1 MRTMIKRGLLVF
13 IALMLIFGMAGCGQS
28 AAVAPTTAITTVDQS
43 TDVDETSLEDVVAS
57 YFANMPSDIYK
68 IDQGPFLEMVAEG
81 QDMFI
86 LDIRQADAYAQG
98 HVRGA
103 VNIPWG
109 PAIADSMEFIP
120 QDQTVY
126 VYCYSGQTAGQAVMT
141 MQAAGIDA
149 KSVNLGF
156 NFGISRVDGYQA
168 FIETEEFELDTEIY
182 PISPDV
188 QSAIDEYYYGMS
200 DSPYANYIMPEIA
213 LRNLIDADEDIY
225 VLSVRSKAHYDEG
238 HIIGADHIAFGKDM
252 HLDFGKLP
260 QDEPIYVYCYSGQ
273 TAGQVVAGLKL
284 LGYEA
289 YSLNG
294 GMGVGANAPIGWANK
309 GYPVHFVEEAALDY
323 FRNYESNNI
332 VPAIDVLAAI
342 DAEEDIFIL
351 DIRQADVY
359 QQGHL
364 KGAVLA
370 PWNAELGKVIDYL
383 PMDKPVY
390 VYCYTGQTAGQAVAL
405 FRMAGIDA
413 KSIRLGFN
421 REISKTE
428 GIENYLETE
437 ENAMPTDQVN
447 DINPAIRSAVV
458 KYFETMAASEVA
470 NLIIPSASLFDKLQT
485 GDESI
490 FVVSSRLPE
499 AYAEGHIDSAVNM
512 PFGSDMHTYFKE
524 IPRDKTAI
532 IYCYT
537 GQTAGQAVAVLRML
551 GYQALSLNS
560 GMGTPAT
567 APAGWLNEGF
577 PVVK

>member
-1 MRTMIKRGLLVF
+1 MRTITKKGLLVL

-28 AAVAPTTAITTVDQS
+28 VAVAPTTTNTSVDQS
-43 TDVDETSLEDVVAS
+43 IDDNQTSLEDVVAG
-57 YFANMPSDIYK
+57 YFANMPDDIYK
-68 IDQGPFLEMVAEG
+68 IDQSKFLEMVSEG

-86 LDIRQADAYAQG
+86 VDIRQADAYEKG
-98 HVRGA
+98 HVLGA

-126 VYCYSGQTAGQAVMT
+126 IYCYSGQTAGQAVMT

-156 NFGISRVDGYQA
+156 NFGISRVDGYEA
-168 FIETEEFELDTEIY
+168 FIETDEYELDTEIY
-182 PISPDV
+182 PISPVV
-188 QSAIDEYYYGMS
+188 QSAIDEYYYGLS
-200 DSPYANYIMPEIA
+200 DSPYTNNVIPEIK
-213 LRNLIDADEDIY
+213 LRSLIDAGEDIY
-225 VLSVRSKAHYDEG
+225 VLSVRSKAHFDEG

-252 HLDFGKLP
+252 HLEFDKLP

-294 GMGVGANAPIGWANK
+294 GMGVAANAPLGWANK

-323 FRNYESNNI
+323 FRNFESSNVI
-332 VPAIDVLAAI
+332 PTEDVLTAM

-359 QQGHL
+359 EQSHL
-364 KGAVLA
+364 KGAVSV
-370 PWNAELGKVIDYL
+370 PWNAELGQVIDYL

-390 VYCYTGQTAGQAVAL
+390 VYCYTGQTAGQTVAL

-413 KSIRLGFN
+413 KSIRSGFV
-421 REISKTE
+421 RGISKVE
-428 GIENYLETE
+428 GIEDYLETE
-437 ENAMPTDQVN
+437 GNNLVTEQVN

-458 KYFETMAASEVA
+458 KYFETMAASEVT
-470 NLIIPSASLFDKLQT
+470 NLVIPAASVFEKLQAK
-485 GDESI
+485 DETI
-490 FVVSSRLPE
+490 FVISARKSE
-499 AYAEGHIDSAVNM
+499 DYAKGHIESAVNM
-512 PFGSDMHTYFKE
+512 PFGLDMNTYFKE
-524 IPRDKTAI
+524 VPRDKTAI
-532 IYCYT
+532 VYCYT
-537 GQTAGQAVAVLRML
+537 GQTSGQTVAVLRML
-551 GYQALSLNS
+551 GYDALSLNS
-560 GMGTPAT
+560 GMGTADT
-567 APAGWLNEGF
+567 VPAGWVNEGF
-577 PVVK
+577 PVVQ

>member
-1 MRTMIKRGLLVF
+1 MRTMFKKGLLVF
-13 IALMLIFGMAGCGQS
+13 IALMLIFGMAACSQNTT
-28 AAVAPTTAITTVDQS
+28 VAPPPTTTSVALN
-43 TDVDETSLEDVVAS
+43 ETSLEDVVAG

-81 QDMFI
+81 QEMII

-98 HVRGA
+98 HVLGA
-103 VNIPWG
+103 INVPWG
-109 PAIADSMEFIP
+109 PAIADNLQFIP
-120 QDQTVY
+120 QDQPVY

-156 NFGISRVDGYQA
+156 NFGISKVDGYQA
-168 FIETEEFELDTEIY
+168 FIETDAYELGTETY
-182 PISPDV
+182 PISPVV
-188 QSAIDEYYYGMS
+188 QSAVDDYYYGLS
-200 DSPYANYIMPEIA
+200 NSPYTNYIIPEIA
-213 LRNLIDADEDIY
+213 LRTLIDADEDIY

-252 HLDFGKLP
+252 HLEFDKLP
-260 QDEPIYVYCYSGQ
+260 QNEPIYVYCYSGQ

-294 GMGVGANAPIGWANK
+294 GMGVGANAPLGWANK

-323 FRNYESNNI
+323 FKSFESNHI
-332 VPAIDVLAAI
+332 VPAVDVLAAI

-359 QQGHL
+359 EQGHL

-413 KSIRLGFN
+413 KSIRYGFN
-421 REISKTE
+421 REISKIE
-428 GIENYLETE
+428 GIENYLETDANILATDQ
-437 ENAMPTDQVN
+437 ENA
-447 DINPAIRSAVV
+447 INPAIKNAVV
-458 KYFETMAASEVA
+458 KYFEKMAASEVT
-470 NLIIPSASLFDKLQT
+470 NFIIPSASLFDKLQT

-490 FVVSSRLPE
+490 FIISARQPD
-499 AYAEGHIDSAVNM
+499 AYAEGHIDTAVNM
-512 PFGSDMHTYFKE
+512 PFGLGMNANFKE

-532 IYCYT
+532 VYCYS
-537 GQTAGQAVAVLRML
+537 GQTSGQTVAILRML

-560 GMGTPAT
+560 GMGTPVT

-577 PVVK
+577 PVVQ

>member
-1 MRTMIKRGLLVF
+1 MKTMIKRGLLVF
-13 IALMLIFGMAGCGQS
+13 IALMLVFSLAACGQS
-28 AAVAPTTAITTVDQS
+28 TVAAPPATNTSVDQS
-43 TDVDETSLEDVVAS
+43 VDAEETSLEDLVAA
-57 YFANMPSDIYK
+57 YFTNMPDDIYK
-68 IDQGPFLEMVAEG
+68 IDQGAFLEKVAEG

-86 LDIRQADAYAQG
+86 LDIRQADAYEKG

-109 PAIADSMEFIP
+109 PAIADSLEFIP

-141 MQAAGIDA
+141 LNAAGIDA

-156 NFGISRVDGYQA
+156 NFGISKVDGHQA
-168 FIETEEFELDTEIY
+168 FLETEEYVLGAETY
-182 PISPDV
+182 PVSPEV
-188 QSAIDEYYYGMS
+188 QSAIDDYYYGLS
-200 DSPYANYIMPEIA
+200 DSPYTNYIIPEVA
-213 LRNLIDADEDIY
+213 LRTLIDADEDIY
-225 VLSVRSKAHYDEG
+225 VLSVRSKAHFDEG

-252 HLDFGKLP
+252 HLEFDKIP
-260 QDEPIYVYCYSGQ
+260 QDEPVYVYCYSGQ

-294 GMGVGANAPIGWANK
+294 GMGVGANAPLGWANK

-323 FRNYESNNI
+323 FKNFESNNI
-332 VPAIDVLAAI
+332 VPAADVLAAI

-351 DIRQADVY
+351 DIRQTDVY
-359 QQGHL
+359 EQGHL
-364 KGAVLA
+364 KGAVSA
-370 PWNAELGKVIDYL
+370 PWNGELGQIVDNL
-383 PMDKPVY
+383 PMDKSVY

-413 KSIRLGFN
+413 KSIGLGFV
-421 REISKTE
+421 RGISKVE
-428 GIENYLETE
+428 GIDNYLETE
-437 ENAMPTDQVN
+437 ENVLETDKVN
-447 DINPAIRSAVV
+447 EINPAVRSAVV
-458 KYFETMAASEVA
+458 KYFEAMAASEIT
-470 NLIIPSASLFDKLQT
+470 NFIIPSTGLFDKLQT

-490 FVVSSRLPE
+490 FVISARQPDV
-499 AYAEGHIDSAVNM
+499 YAEGHIDTAVNM
-512 PFGSDMHTYFKE
+512 PFGLDMNAYFKE

-532 IYCYT
+532 VYCYT
-537 GQTAGQAVAVLRML
+537 GQTAGQAIAVLRML
-551 GYQALSLNS
+551 GYQAWSLNS

-567 APAGWLNEGF
+567 APAGWVNEGF

>member
-1 MRTMIKRGLLVF
+1 MEALMRTMFKKGLLVF
-13 IALMLIFGMAGCGQS
+13 IALMLIFGMAACSQNTT
-28 AAVAPTTAITTVDQS
+28 VAPPPTTTSVALN
-43 TDVDETSLEDVVAS
+43 ETSLEDVVAG

-81 QDMFI
+81 QEMII

-98 HVRGA
+98 HVLGA
-103 VNIPWG
+103 INVPWG
-109 PAIADSMEFIP
+109 PAIADNLQFIP
-120 QDQTVY
+120 QDQPVY

-156 NFGISRVDGYQA
+156 NFGISKVDGYQA
-168 FIETEEFELDTEIY
+168 FIETDAYELGTETY
-182 PISPDV
+182 PISPVV
-188 QSAIDEYYYGMS
+188 QSAVDDYYYGLS
-200 DSPYANYIMPEIA
+200 NSPYTNYIIPEIA
-213 LRNLIDADEDIY
+213 LRTLIDADEDIY

-252 HLDFGKLP
+252 HLEFDKLP
-260 QDEPIYVYCYSGQ
+260 QNEPIYVYCYSGQ

-294 GMGVGANAPIGWANK
+294 GMGVGANAPLGWANK

-323 FRNYESNNI
+323 FKSFESNHI
-332 VPAIDVLAAI
+332 VPAVDVLAAI

-359 QQGHL
+359 EQGHL

-413 KSIRLGFN
+413 KSIRYGFN
-421 REISKTE
+421 REISKIE
-428 GIENYLETE
+428 GIENYLETDANILATDQ
-437 ENAMPTDQVN
+437 ENA
-447 DINPAIRSAVV
+447 INPAIKNAVV
-458 KYFETMAASEVA
+458 KYFEKMAASEVT
-470 NLIIPSASLFDKLQT
+470 NFIIPSASLFDKLQT

-490 FVVSSRLPE
+490 FIISARQPD
-499 AYAEGHIDSAVNM
+499 AYAEGHIDTAVNM
-512 PFGSDMHTYFKE
+512 PFGLGMNANFKE

-532 IYCYT
+532 VYCYS
-537 GQTAGQAVAVLRML
+537 GQTSGQTVAILRML

-560 GMGTPAT
+560 GMGTPVT

-577 PVVK
+577 PVVQ